1 MALCKYNPNNVLFS
15 LFCLF
20 AFVSLYPSVPSE
32 SDIPALSSHVRIRAH
47 ADLKSISEMVQYQK
61 SYSSPTSRT
70 WLTRH
75 R

>member
-47 ADLKSISEMVQYQK
+47 ADPKSDQTIK
-61 SYSSPTSRT
+61 NLH
-70 WLTRH
+70 LTH
-75 R
+75 PPHLVPG